1 MAEHQ
6 PDNQTDDS
14 PSGAG
19 AETTPE
25 ASDERRVK
33 KSAEK
38 ASAAS
43 SLYETVVV
51 VIQAVLIA
59 LVFRALLYHPF
70 SIPSGSMMSTLL
82 VGDYLFVSKFS
93 YGYGR
98 YSFIGDWSFI
108 DGRIWAG
115 QPERGDIVVFRPE
128 TQPDTDFIKRVVGL
142 PGDRVRMLDGVLYI
156 NGQPVPREL
165 VGEFSGFDQHKRPV
179 KGRQYRET
187 LPNGVSYMTLDV
199 DENSAG
205 DNTRQY
211 NVPEGHYFV
220 MGDNRDNSS
229 DSRFEVSYVPEDNL
243 IGRAEVTFFSV
254 EEGSAAWQ
262 FWKWPWTLRPD
273 RFFVGL

>member
-6 PDNQTDDS
+6 PDNQTDES
-14 PSGAG
+14 PSGPG

-25 ASDERRVK
+25 ASEAQRVNVK
-33 KSAEK
+33 KSGAK

-43 SLYETVVV
+43 WLYETVVV

-142 PGDRVRMLDGVLYI
+142 PGDRVRMLDGILYI
-156 NGQPVPREL
+156 NGQPVQREL

-205 DNTRQY
+205 ELSRIT
-211 NVPEGHYFV
+211 EG
-220 MGDNRDNSS
+220 GPARTD
-229 DSRFEVSYVPEDNL
+229 L
-243 IGRAEVTFFSV
+243 IRVASPA
-254 EEGSAAWQ
+254 SLAPA
-262 FWKWPWTLRPD
+262 KR
-273 RFFVGL
+273 